1 MLICIEFIHGME
13 SYIKS
18 NHNIV
23 KMHDPRVL
31 LPIETKLDGS
41 RNVGWKDYLRCQ
53 VLEEWGFSIVVEGE
67 LMETRVEIQC
77 YS

>member
-1 MLICIEFIHGME
+1 
-13 SYIKS
+13 
-18 NHNIV
+18 
-23 KMHDPRVL
+23 MHDPRVF

>member
-1 MLICIEFIHGME
+1 
-13 SYIKS
+13 
-18 NHNIV
+18 
-23 KMHDPRVL
+23 MHDLRVL

-41 RNVGWKDYLRCQ
+41 RNVGCKDYLRCQ
-53 VLEEWGFSIVVEGE
+53 VLKEWGFSIVVEGE